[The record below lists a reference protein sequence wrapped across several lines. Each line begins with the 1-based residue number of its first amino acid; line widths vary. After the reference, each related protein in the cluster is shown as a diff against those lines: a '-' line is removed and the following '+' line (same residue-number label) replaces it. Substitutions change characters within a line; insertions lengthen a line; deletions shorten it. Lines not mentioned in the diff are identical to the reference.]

1 MMSVIAAAWAAAAC
15 LHAAEAAQWPL
26 AQYNATLVFS
36 SKPQAMGQYLSNDW
50 WVVGPVT
57 LVQTLPAAAGGRHG
71 FEVSPKSI
79 DGQPYDSRSA
89 QYNASLLP
97 ALPLTL
103 KPGDSL
109 VKMVSNDGW
118 KGSNPTYITSAM
130 VLTVVGAPPPP
141 RSYRPAYFRGGGP
154 SIATTH
160 WSASQL
166 RWDLYPS
173 LPLPPPDKALCPPGH
188 PELCAAPASLDETVR
203 KPYSMPQIDHVHGYS
218 GAQVHPTANM
228 PGAHYGEAI
237 PQASGLAAVRLM
249 LNDAD
254 SSEKAAAAHGLV
266 QYLLRSTKLI
276 SLLRSVFC

>member
-1 MMSVIAAAWAAAAC
+1 MRRAAAAWAAAAC
-15 LHAAEAAQWPL
+15 IHAAEAAQWPL

-130 VLTVVGAPPPP
+130 VLTVVGA
-141 RSYRPAYFRGGGP
+141 
-154 SIATTH
+154 
-160 WSASQL
+160 
-166 RWDLYPS
+166 
-173 LPLPPPDKALCPPGH
+173 
-188 PELCAAPASLDETVR
+188 
-203 KPYSMPQIDHVHGYS
+203 
-218 GAQVHPTANM
+218 
-228 PGAHYGEAI
+228 
-237 PQASGLAAVRLM
+237 
-249 LNDAD
+249 
-254 SSEKAAAAHGLV
+254 SEKAAAAHGLV